1 MSKKKK
7 EKKCNRIRI
16 DSGNCQ
22 VERKYREL
30 YHTYTAYVGRER
42 ERDSG
47 DKRKYSF
54 FSQRKETFVPCAE
67 NLACFLVPQILQSLF
82 EEHDF
87 LQD

>member
-1 MSKKKK
+1 MIPVIVKS
-7 EKKCNRIRI
+7 
-16 DSGNCQ
+16 
-22 VERKYREL
+22 RENIEN
-30 YHTYTAYVGRER
+30 YITHTRPTWVER
-42 ERDSG
+42 ERNSG

-54 FSQRKETFVPCAE
+54 FSQRKETFVPCGE